1 MGGETTR
8 RLLIVGVINHLIRIH
23 RRVHVCQLYIRVA
36 LQKHILAYIRKH
48 AHNIIDMHTV
58 TSMHTHGLFTQ
69 SCSRFSLVFR
79 GAHSLQKSSCLAGK
93 QTSCLHVVHPPSYS
107 MMPLEYNDWLTVHG
121 LVSLAYTSNTTT
133 NTPPT
138 VSQFMSKRSA
148 SSASPPILS
157 PRLLRY

>member
-1 MGGETTR
+1 MYICTCIYMCVYICICTCICNMYIYIYIMGRETTR

-93 QTSCLHVVHPPSYS
+93 QTSCLHVVHPPII
-107 MMPLEYNDWLTVHG
+107 LND
-121 LVSLAYTSNTTT
+121 
-133 NTPPT
+133 
-138 VSQFMSKRSA
+138 A
-148 SSASPPILS
+148 SRIQ
-157 PRLLRY
+157 